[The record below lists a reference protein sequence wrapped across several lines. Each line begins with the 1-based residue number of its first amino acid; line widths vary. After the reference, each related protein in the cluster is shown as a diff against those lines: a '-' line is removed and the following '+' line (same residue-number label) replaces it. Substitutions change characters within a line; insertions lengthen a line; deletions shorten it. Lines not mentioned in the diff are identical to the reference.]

1 MPHLW
6 RSSSTRGSA
15 LVGGAADGVDDDAS
29 RRPEQLVPHPS
40 FPTPV
45 QDPEPSEAPRRTIGD
60 SELSVFPVVL
70 GGSVFGWTVDPDT
83 TSDILDR
90 FHDSGGNM
98 VDTADSYAGGRSEIL
113 IGNWMRKRRNRDDM
127 VVATKIGRHPDYPGL
142 GSVSIIRAVE
152 AALER
157 LQTDHIDL
165 LSFHDDDPSIPLA
178 DSLGTVDWLI
188 ETGKVRYLGT
198 SNTTP
203 ERLMEARILSASGFT
218 QFVALETHYSLMH
231 REPYESTLA
240 LVATAQ
246 HLGVLPYFALA
257 NGFLTGRYRTR
268 SDLDPS
274 TRGSRAATHL
284 HRRGLRVL
292 HVLDE
297 IAEENRCTVASAALA
312 WAMSRPGVVAP
323 IASASQPAHVDSLI
337 AAADVRLSR
346 GQILELDRVSGRL
359 R

>member
-6 RSSSTRGSA
+6 RSSSTRGSS

-127 VVATKIGRHPDYPGL
+127 VVATKIGRLVIPVG
-142 GSVSIIRAVE
+142 GRQE
-152 AALER
+152 
-157 LQTDHIDL
+157 QQL
-165 LSFHDDDPSIPLA
+165 LVI
-178 DSLGTVDWLI
+178 
-188 ETGKVRYLGT
+188 
-198 SNTTP
+198 
-203 ERLMEARILSASGFT
+203 
-218 QFVALETHYSLMH
+218 Q
-231 REPYESTLA
+231 
-240 LVATAQ
+240 
-246 HLGVLPYFALA
+246 
-257 NGFLTGRYRTR
+257 
-268 SDLDPS
+268 
-274 TRGSRAATHL
+274 
-284 HRRGLRVL
+284 RRGEDWVQHSDGPCVFVPL
-292 HVLDE
+292 
-297 IAEENRCTVASAALA
+297 IGAEGWRE
-312 WAMSRPGVVAP
+312 
-323 IASASQPAHVDSLI
+323 
-337 AAADVRLSR
+337 
-346 GQILELDRVSGRL
+346 
-359 R
+359 